1 MSENII
7 LENPISI
14 ENKNDNEI
22 ISKESPEVSIEQK
35 IPPFVTEGASPIIQM
50 SADSTAKKRTS
61 FFKISNKLVFVL
73 LILLLFGAFLGGL
86 LSPYVKSAEIG
97 FLADSFLD
105 SRQNQ
110 EFSNIFWASLWG
122 NLLILVG
129 IFLLAFSAISVP
141 VLFLTPVFKGM
152 GVGVS
157 VGFLYIS
164 EGFQGLYKA
173 VLFIIPGGFFSSIMV
188 VLAVNIAIRFSRN
201 ILISL
206 TNNANSAEK
215 KHQKENAIGAMSFKF
230 GVLMVFAVGCAAID
244 GAASILFRGL
254 FA

>member
-1 MSENII
+1 MMESII

-14 ENKNDNEI
+14 ENQNENELQRT
-22 ISKESPEVSIEQK
+22 SEVSIEQK
-35 IPPFVTEGASPIIQM
+35 IPPFVAEGMSPIIQIN
-50 SADSTAKKRTS
+50 SDSTRQKRTS
-61 FFKISNKLVFVL
+61 FFKITNKLVFVL
-73 LILLLFGAFLGGL
+73 FVLLLFGAFLGGL

-110 EFSNIFWASLWG
+110 EFSSIFWASLWG
-122 NLLILVG
+122 NLLILG
-129 IFLLAFSAISVP
+129 AIFLLAFSAISAP
-141 VLFLTPVFKGM
+141 VLFLTTVFKGM

-188 VLAVNIAIRFSRN
+188 VLAVNIAIRFSRDLLKT
-201 ILISL
+201 LI
-206 TNNANSAEK
+206 NNASSTEK
-215 KHQKENAIGAMSFKF
+215 NLIKENAIGSMAFKF
-230 GVLMVFAVGCAAID
+230 GVFIVFAVGCAAVD

>member
-1 MSENII
+1 MTENII
-7 LENPISI
+7 LENPINI
-14 ENKNDNEI
+14 ENQHENELEL
-22 ISKESPEVSIEQK
+22 KENPEVSIEQK

-50 SADSTAKKRTS
+50 NADSSGQKRTS
-61 FFKISNKLVFVL
+61 FFKVSNKLVFVL
-73 LILLLFGAFLGGL
+73 LILLLFGAFLGGV

-97 FLADSFLD
+97 FLADSFLE

-110 EFSNIFWASLWG
+110 EFSSIFWASLWG
-122 NLLILVG
+122 NLLILGV

-206 TNNANSAEK
+206 INNGKLAK
-215 KHQKENAIGAMSFKF
+215 KNPQKENAIGAMAFKF

-244 GAASILFRGL
+244 GVASILFRGL
-254 FA
+254 FV